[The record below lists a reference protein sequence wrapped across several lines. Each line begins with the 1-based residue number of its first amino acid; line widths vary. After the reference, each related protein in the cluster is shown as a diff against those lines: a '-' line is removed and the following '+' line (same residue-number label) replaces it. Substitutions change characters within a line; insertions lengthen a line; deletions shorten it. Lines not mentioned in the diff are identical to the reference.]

1 MNIFLSFQLLFNLKL
16 LWYQTSCIKSVFPI
30 PDNLL
35 SGQKGTFILF
45 ENFFEFNLDFL
56 KPLIF
61 LEYSQFQT
69 PFKFNQSFLT
79 NCGLGCS
86 FSYFLSFFME

>member
-1 MNIFLSFQLLFNLKL
+1 M
-16 LWYQTSCIKSVFPI
+16 KSVFPI

-35 SGQKGTFILF
+35 SGQKGTLIFF

-61 LEYSQFQT
+61 FEYSQVQT
-69 PFKFNQSFLT
+69 PFKFSQSFLT

-86 FSYFLSFFME
+86 FLILPIFFYRVNGGVKNTSII